1 MNNQYLARRGGLSA
15 FYYYMNSM
23 NDAKLRRKGG
33 VKLGKKKKNKSKEDL
48 NALKREKGEKNGT
61 GKQDPSR

>member
-1 MNNQYLARRGGLSA
+1 MNNQYLERWDGLVA
-15 FYYYMNSM
+15 FYYYMNSI
-23 NDAKLRRKGG
+23 NVAKLRRKGG

>member
-1 MNNQYLARRGGLSA
+1 M
-15 FYYYMNSM
+15 
-23 NDAKLRRKGG
+23 
-33 VKLGKKKKNKSKEDL
+33 GKKKKNKSKEDL